1 MKKIFTL
8 AAAVLAS
15 FSLWAA
21 TETATFSA
29 EEMSEKATGVTK
41 GKVTALCPTK
51 AGDQQ
56 WYLEN
61 SKAKKE
67 KAISISG
74 SADTAVIVPVSG
86 KSLHFRIAEGYSIT
100 GISIEAAAN
109 KDSICGE
116 PIVIWTGAVDKTP
129 AYVGTIEA
137 PSRAGSSKPAAIEVT
152 NIPSG
157 ATAFAVY
164 RRINYN
170 PTSGE
175 IGQKDKGSVNFGRS
189 QQTWNIFNVTVEYEA
204 NCTDPEF
211 TVSPTEG
218 TGFVGDPIDITISS
232 KNQSKPINPVVT
244 VDGVP
249 GVYGTDYTFSASTG
263 LVQATPLKAGTFVIT
278 FSQASNGTYCAV
290 EESATFVISKKSP
303 VTTVTVAGPTA
314 GVIGQELTY
323 TATAEGATAYQ
334 WLVDGIDANTNAA
347 TFKYTAVKGDHA
359 IVCKARNE
367 FNAEDAWIASDPIA
381 LKVTKLCG
389 DLIHATLTDGTHAT
403 VTGVVGGTADA
414 ALSSNLKMDKG
425 KYFGLTLGNGTFM
438 AGDVVTIVMSTA
450 GQNYPCLFGDKD
462 RKNLLFL
469 ATETS
474 SELTYEIV
482 LPAAANG
489 LKSIYISRDGD
500 DATYKWNP
508 TVSEMY
514 VTRSCEDSNDASIA
528 SLTINGEEVEEKD
541 GVFAYTVSAKENLAQ
556 VAVAYTIHPLATA
569 TPVSGFNIDVPTA
582 GDPANTQVI
591 TVTAEDGTT
600 QKAYTVSVA
609 KAAALSTDATLKA
622 LSVEG
627 FELTPA
633 FDPEVIEYTITK
645 AYEAELPATTIV
657 TPETNDA
664 NATVVVS
671 YDAEV
676 KNQINIVVTAED
688 EETSKEYHIAVL
700 SAEAVKSLSR
710 VLFSNGFDAFIDNT
724 NRTVKAFYLQGEEA
738 PTATTITAG
747 ANCTAGE
754 IVNDKI
760 VVTGADES
768 LAEYAVT
775 LEAVA
780 ANTNTVEETAEA
792 GAFDGT
798 ETWVKAGLYMGNAAG
813 FNEGKYV
820 LRRQLKSGD
829 AADDQRVIAGW
840 VRAYFFVGNASKL
853 ELANTTKNVKVK
865 YAVDGGEY
873 TESEANPLVIML
885 NEGNHMIEV
894 VTNQSSGDCNLS
906 APKLVKRISTA
917 LGNTEAE
924 AKAVKVVRDG
934 QLLILKNGVLYN
946 AQGAIVK

>member
-8 AAAVLAS
+8 ATAILAS

-204 NCTDPEF
+204 NCTDPEAHLTF
-211 TVSPTEG
+211 NKSAA
-218 TGFVGDPIDITISS
+218 FVGEQFTYDFGSLNGGAMT
-232 KNQSKPINPVVT
+232 T
-244 VDGVP
+244 TYTLDGVTA
-249 GVYGTDYTFSASTG
+249 VENTDYTFTSGNLTV
-263 LVQATPLKAGTFVIT
+263 LNAGQFVMRRT
-278 FSQASNGTYCAV
+278 VDAEDGYCAV
-290 EESATFVISKKSP
+290 DVSDTILISEANP
-303 VTTVTVAGPTA
+303 VTACTIAGPAA
-314 GVIGQELTY
+314 GFVGQELTY

-334 WLVDGIDANTNAA
+334 WLVDGVDANTNAA
-347 TFKYTAVKGDHA
+347 TFKYTAVKGDHS
-359 IVCKARNE
+359 IVCKAGNK
-367 FNAEDAWIASDPIA
+367 FNAEDAWIASDPID
-381 LKVTKLCG
+381 LTVTKLCG
-389 DLIHATLTDGTHAT
+389 ELIAFTAETGSGNIDKDITA
-403 VTGVVGGTADA
+403 TGVVGGTAHQ
-414 ALSSNLKMDKG
+414 KTDKNG
-425 KYFGLTLGNGTFM
+425 KIGGNDYYVSLTLANGSFM
-438 AGDVVTIVMSTA
+438 AGDTVRVVSSTGYA
-450 GQNYPCLFGDKD
+450 LLHLFSDKG
-462 RKNLLFL
+462 
-469 ATETS
+469 TS
-474 SELTYEIV
+474 SIAEKATPANDDYVV
-482 LPAAANG
+482 LEKGATA
-489 LKSIYISRDGD
+489 IYLYRNSTDGSNM
-500 DATYKWNP
+500 NP
-508 TVSEMY
+508 TVKSMS
-514 VTRSCEDSNDASIA
+514 VTRPCEDSKDASIK
-528 SLTINGEEVEEKD
+528 SLTINGVEVEENE

-569 TPVSGFNIDVPTA
+569 TPASGFNVNVPAA

-591 TVTAEDGTT
+591 TVTAEDGT
-600 QKAYTVSVA
+600 QKEYTVSVA

-627 FELTPA
+627 FELNKA

-645 AYEAELPATTIV
+645 AYEAELPATTKV
-657 TPETNDA
+657 TATTNDE

-671 YDAEV
+671 YDAV
-676 KNQINIVVTAED
+676 LKNQINIVVTAED

-760 VVTGADES
+760 VVTGADET
-768 LAEYAVT
+768 LAEYVVT

-798 ETWVKAGLYMGNAAG
+798 ETWVKSGLYLGNAAG

-829 AADDQRVIAGW
+829 KADDQRVIAGW

-853 ELANTTKNVKVK
+853 ELANTANKKVK

-873 TESEANPLVIML
+873 TESEANPLVIL
-885 NEGNHMIEV
+885 LEEGNHMIEV

-906 APKLVKRISTA
+906 APKLVKRTATA
-917 LGNTEAE
+917 LDNTEAE

-946 AQGAIVK
+946 AQGAVVK